1 MIAAIVLCAGF
12 GTRLR
17 PVTLEIPKPAVPFLG
32 RPMVWYAV
40 RALHCAGIRRIAA
53 NLCHL
58 PDAME
63 ACFRSVCE
71 EFGMDAPV
79 FFREGDDI
87 AGTGGGAAACARLMP
102 SADRFVVYHGDVL
115 SACDIS
121 AALASHA
128 ESGCS
133 ASLVVAPRPKE
144 TALGLVETADGE
156 IVRIRDWRA
165 VAYDAH
171 DRREARCFAGIHIL
185 ERRVLECIEPHRHA
199 CLVTEIYPK
208 MLACGEK
215 IHAVPEDSF
224 FADIGTPQSYL
235 DAQKAILQTPD
246 LLPGAR
252 CPDASSN
259 NFASDGVVLIPP
271 VFVDGSCRCRNA
283 EIGPNA
289 VLSHGAAVEN
299 ARVSDCACFGKW
311 TITR

>member
-40 RALHCAGIRRIAA
+40 CALHRAGIRRIGA

-71 EFGMDAPV
+71 EFGMDAPA

-102 SADRFVVYHGDVL
+102 DADRFVVYHGDVL

-128 ESGCS
+128 DSGCD
-133 ASLVVAPRPKE
+133 ASLVVVPRPQG
-144 TALGLVETADGE
+144 TTLGLIEIADGE

-165 VAYDAH
+165 ATYDAH
-171 DRREARCFAGIHIL
+171 DHREARCFAGIHIL
-185 ERRVLECIEPHRHA
+185 ERRVLDIIEPHRRT

-208 MLACGEK
+208 MMAGGEK
-215 IHAVPEDSF
+215 IHAVPDDCF

-252 CPDASSN
+252 RPDAASDN
-259 NFASDGVVLIPP
+259 LASDGVVWVAP

-299 ARVSDCACFGKW
+299 ARVCDCACFGKW